1 MMNVQA
7 YYGFTRLPFAKDIP
21 PTDLFPA
28 EGQHELYARLSYLT
42 QQRGIGLLT
51 GETGCGKSTALRCF
65 TATLDTNRFFII
77 YLANPLLGLTGL
89 YRDLLTALGH
99 EPPFSRPKMVARIR
113 FVFDD
118 LLSNKH
124 RTPFLILDEAHLLPD
139 TAFEQLRLLF
149 STHMDSQ
156 SLGALLLV
164 GQPELR
170 RTLRLATHEPFF
182 QRMSTAYHL
191 LPLDLPQSMAY
202 IRHHITFSGYKTG
215 TLFTDDAL
223 VRICD
228 YTKGIP
234 RQINRLCTTALLV
247 GMADQ
252 KQVLEESAIRKAIAE
267 LDQA

>member
-1 MMNVQA
+1 MSVQS

-21 PTDLFPA
+21 PADLFPA
-28 EGQHELYARLSYLT
+28 EGQAELCARLTYLT
-42 QQRGIGLLT
+42 QARGLGLVT
-51 GETGCGKSTALRCF
+51 GETGCGKSTALRRF
-65 TATLDTNRFFII
+65 TAALDTNRFFVI

-89 YRDLLTALGH
+89 YRELLAALGH

-113 FVFDD
+113 LVLDD
-118 LLSNKH
+118 LLTNKH

-139 TAFEQLRLLF
+139 TVFEQLRLLF

-170 RTLRLATHEPFF
+170 RTLRLANHEAFY
-182 QRMSTAYHL
+182 QRLTTTYHL
-191 LPLDLPQSMAY
+191 PPLDLPQSMAY
-202 IRHHITFSGYKTG
+202 IRHQITFSGYKG
-215 TLFTDDAL
+215 GSLFADDAL
-223 VRICD
+223 ARIYD

-234 RQINRLCTTALLV
+234 RQMNRLCTTALLV

-252 KQVLEESAIRKAIAE
+252 KQILEESAIRKAIAE

>member
-1 MMNVQA
+1 MMNIQA
-7 YYGFTRLPFAKDIP
+7 YYGFSRLPFAKDIP
-21 PTDLFPA
+21 PADLFPA
-28 EGQHELYARLSYLT
+28 EGQQELYARLTYLT
-42 QQRGIGLLT
+42 QQRGMGLLT
-51 GETGCGKSTALRCF
+51 GETGCGKSTALRRF
-65 TATLDTNRFFII
+65 TATLDANRFFVI

-89 YRDLLTALGH
+89 YRELLTALGH

-118 LLSNKH
+118 LLTNKH

-156 SLGALLLV
+156 SLGALLLM

-170 RTLRLATHEPFF
+170 RTLRLATHEAFS
-182 QRMSTAYHL
+182 QRMTTIFHL
-191 LPLDLPQSMAY
+191 PPLDLAQSLAY
-202 IRHHITFSGYKTG
+202 IRHHIIFSDYKG
-215 TLFTDDAL
+215 GSLFTDDAL
-223 VRICD
+223 TRIYD

-247 GMADQ
+247 GMADN
-252 KQVLEESAIRKAIAE
+252 KQILEESAIRKAITE